1 MLGIFKRFLSQQS
14 RIEQGIH
21 RMSEQLDKLTA
32 DVTRLHD
39 DQATLVALIDAL
51 LPLVKPPVAPEDLAA
66 VTATIEGLATD
77 NESLNKTIQAA
88 LDAVKTPVTP
98 AA

>member
-1 MLGIFKRFLSQQS
+1 
-14 RIEQGIH
+14 
-21 RMSEQLDKLTA
+21 MSEQLDKLTA
-32 DVTRLHD
+32 AVERERADF
-39 DQATLVALIDAL
+39 ATLSALINAL

-77 NESLNKTIQAA
+77 NEALNATIQAA
-88 LDAVKTPVTP
+88 LDAVKQVP